1 MHRETV
7 TDPVLSGA
15 KGLGEGGAI
24 GAPAAVLNAVSDAL
38 AHLGVEVFHMPQ
50 APHRLHA
57 SIRAAKEGAPG
68 ER

>member
-1 MHRETV
+1 V
-7 TDPVLSGA
+7 SDPELSGA
-15 KGLGEGGAI
+15 KGLGEGGTI

-38 AHLGVEVFHMPQ
+38 AHLGIEVFHMPQ

-57 SIRAAKEGAPG
+57 SIRAAKGRADH